1 MEDCVLIPIQS
12 IGVLAM
18 TRDAFEA
25 ALAAGAALLPGTS
38 GSSIDVA
45 EPLLDAEQAAP
56 LLGVSGRWLED
67 SARAGIVP
75 HYKMGRFLRFRTSE
89 VAVHCRILGAP
100 SASVPH
106 AAVLGISKR

>member
-12 IGVLAM
+12 IGVLAL
-18 TRDAFEA
+18 TREQFEA

-38 GSSIDVA
+38 GNPIGVT

-56 LLGVSGRWLED
+56 MLGVSIRWLED
-67 SARAGIVP
+67 NARAGIIP
-75 HYKMGRFLRFRTSE
+75 HYKMGRFLRFRISE

-100 SASVPH
+100 SVSMPH
-106 AAVLGISKR
+106 ASTLGSSRR